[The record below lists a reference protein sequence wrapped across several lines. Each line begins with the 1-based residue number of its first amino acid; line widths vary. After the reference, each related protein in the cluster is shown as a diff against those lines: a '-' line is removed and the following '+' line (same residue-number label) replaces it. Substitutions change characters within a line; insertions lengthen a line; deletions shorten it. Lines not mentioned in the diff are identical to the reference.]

1 MTKFKVGQKWRM
13 RNDASAVLD
22 RDELIELICK
32 AIGGGDKVGMVDFH
46 VAEDIADALLAR
58 PSPDALDMAT
68 KGGGVMGDAPERIWA
83 YGRTGYSIED
93 GTWDN
98 SEKPNCSQDWPHEK
112 YIRADFVDAIIFA
125 AQAVIDRWD
134 SPDWKD
140 EKHTADYINVLR
152 RALNTPETRAAIL
165 ADAMKGHTND

>member
-1 MTKFKVGQKWRM
+1 MTKFKAGQKWRT

-68 KGGGVMGDAPERIWA
+68 KGGGVMGDAPERIQTLDD
-83 YGRTGYSIED
+83 YGQWGNRL
-93 GTWDN
+93 
-98 SEKPNCSQDWPHEK
+98 
-112 YIRADFVDAIIFA
+112 
-125 AQAVIDRWD
+125 RW
-134 SPDWKD
+134 
-140 EKHTADYINVLR
+140 R
-152 RALNTPETRAAIL
+152 R
-165 ADAMKGHTND
+165 

>member
-68 KGGGVMGDAPERIWA
+68 KGGGVMADAPERIQAWV
-83 YGRTGYSIED
+83 
-93 GTWDN
+93 WDLPYPSRLNMRPEWN
-98 SEKPNCSQDWPHEK
+98 SDMYPADQNVKE
-112 YIRADFVDAIIFA
+112 YIRADLVDASA
-125 AQAVIDRWD
+125 VLEAKQAGLV
-134 SPDWKD
+134 
-140 EKHTADYINVLR
+140 
-152 RALNTPETRAAIL
+152 
-165 ADAMKGHTND
+165 GG